1 VFRSSDGGSE
11 FERMQQSGCAHPLP
25 AEELD
30 ERCVSAALALAL
42 ARSAPPSPL
51 VLSPLPRGG
60 RAKGAPPAAKKAAAG
75 RGRAAAGPWRAAPK
89 PKAAVLSLPQAAA
102 PPLACSS
109 KRKRAAPAAEASAD
123 DAPALD
129 DSLEKAPAEAAEA
142 SSKSGRGMPGV
153 CGWTAEED
161 KALLTLIN
169 TYGEHDWVGLS
180 KALGCGRTGKQ
191 ARERYM
197 YIKPG
202 LNRGPWSEEEESAL
216 MAHQARMGNRWAEI
230 SRLMSRPENT
240 VKNHFYSRQ
249 KAALKAAGGAL
260 VAMLPAMMVEE
271 GSGAV
276 M

>member
-1 VFRSSDGGSE
+1 
-11 FERMQQSGCAHPLP
+11 MQLSGCAHPLP

-51 VLSPLPRGG
+51 VLSPPPRGG

-75 RGRAAAGPWRAAPK
+75 RGRAAAG
-89 PKAAVLSLPQAAA
+89 
-102 PPLACSS
+102 LARSS

-129 DSLEKAPAEAAEA
+129 DSLEEAPAEAAET

-230 SRLMSRPENT
+230 SRLMSRPENA

>member
-1 VFRSSDGGSE
+1 
-11 FERMQQSGCAHPLP
+11 MQLSGCAEPLP

-30 ERCVSAALALAL
+30 ARCVSAALALAL
-42 ARSAPPSPL
+42 ARAAPPSPL
-51 VLSPLPRGG
+51 VLSPAPRGG
-60 RAKGAPPAAKKAAAG
+60 RAKAAPPAATKGAAG

-89 PKAAVLSLPQAAA
+89 PKAAALSLAQAAA
-102 PPLACSS
+102 PPLAGSS
-109 KRKRAAPAAEASAD
+109 KRKRAAPAAEAPAD
-123 DAPALD
+123 DASALD
-129 DSLEKAPAEAAEA
+129 KSLEEAPTEAAET
-142 SSKSGRGMPGV
+142 SSKSGRGVPGV

-161 KALLTLIN
+161 TALLVLIN
-169 TYGEHDWVGLS
+169 TYGEHNWSALA

-202 LNRGPWSEEEESAL
+202 LNRGPWSEEEELAL
-216 MAHQARMGNRWAEI
+216 MAHQARLGNRWAEI
-230 SRLMSRPENT
+230 SRLMSRPEGT

-260 VAMLPAMMVEE
+260 IQLPALVEE
-271 GSGAV
+271 GSSGAV